1 MGILIVG
8 YPSRISSVTPT
19 NHPKH
24 VPFCSFLCSLKE
36 NSVFADFRVIL
47 DISLSPSH
55 VLTAFSEGLCTL
67 SVSCS
72 FHLAQWQFLHVGAGG
87 CLSPPP
93 GHLYVISL
101 EQPDWSDISLQL
113 FSTLLRIKKD
123 QVLTMFPRL
132 LHLPHRHSYSSR
144 GSVALD
150 TCVLHMPGMPACKSC
165 ISFSLRPEASFHTPI
180 HSFLALFPGLGVK
193 FTVFKKPSEICL
205 CITVPHPTL
214 GFCFIFFET

>member
-8 YPSRISSVTPT
+8 CPSRISSVTPT

-47 DISLSPSH
+47 DISLSPSR

-101 EQPDWSDISLQL
+101 EQPDGSDIALQL

-132 LHLPHRHSYSSR
+132 LHLPHRHTVTPP
-144 GSVALD
+144 GAQPHWTPVFC
-150 TCVLHMPGMPACKSC
+150 TCQACLPTNPASAFLSDQKPL
-165 ISFSLRPEASFHTPI
+165 FI
-180 HSFLALFPGLGVK
+180 H
-193 FTVFKKPSEICL
+193 L
-205 CITVPHPTL
+205 CIVFL
-214 GFCFIFFET
+214 CFFQALV